1 MKENTGQFWFQ
12 KDREQHF
19 EEEVPWTFWVKEI
32 DQDGKTHTP
41 AL

>member
-19 EEEVPWTFWVKEI
+19 EEEVPYEKKECVFKNNI
-32 DQDGKTHTP
+32 FKRGGK
-41 AL
+41 

>member
-19 EEEVPWTFWVKEI
+19 EEEVPYEKKECVF
-32 DQDGKTHTP
+32 
-41 AL
+41 

>member
-19 EEEVPWTFWVKEI
+19 EEEVPYEKEEGVCV
-32 DQDGKTHTP
+32 QK
-41 AL
+41 